1 MLYTHLRARAHRMAP
16 GWRIHVRTL
25 GALVRCCGYDAQ
37 TPPRPVL
44 NMTSFPNITAMTAYG
59 HAHNLTLGWYTNN
72 IGCAGQEAGWSATP
86 ELHERHYAGVA
97 DFLAATGFD
106 EMKVDSGG
114 KFEDFDTW

>member
-1 MLYTHLRARAHRMAP
+1 
-16 GWRIHVRTL
+16 
-25 GALVRCCGYDAQ
+25 
-37 TPPRPVL
+37 
-44 NMTSFPNITAMTAYG
+44 MTSFPNITAMTAYG

-86 ELHERHYAGVA
+86 ELHERHYEGVA